1 MEKEM
6 KQKKDKRINKKKVF
20 LIAVIITIIAIIVLT
35 IYLLNKNKEDQSSQ
49 EINQEIEVGQFV
61 SEIDMTDTTNSEI
74 RDDGMKINTSNKI
87 AEGIE
92 FNDVFIKDIKIEAT
106 GDMATFNATVENNLG
121 KDLEGYIIYLNFLDN
136 EGNIIDK
143 VETFFPDIPN
153 GEIGFITA
161 TTPKDIA
168 TAYDLTIERDRR

>member
-1 MEKEM
+1 MEKN
-6 KQKKDKRINKKKVF
+6 KKRKINKKM
-20 LIAVIITIIAIIVLT
+20 IIIVAIVLVVIAIIIAT
-35 IYLLNKNKEDQSSQ
+35 IILLNKKKEEQNP
-49 EINQEIEVGQFV
+49 EVNNEIEVGQFV

-74 RDDGMKINTSNKI
+74 REDGMKINTSSKI

-92 FNDVFIKDIKIEAT
+92 FNDVFIKDIKIEST

-121 KDLEGYIIYLNFLDN
+121 KDLEGYIIYLNFLDS
-136 EGNIIDK
+136 EGNTIDR

-153 GEIGFITA
+153 GETGYITA

-168 TAYDLTIERDRR
+168 TAYEITIERDMR

>member
-1 MEKEM
+1 MEKD
-6 KQKKDKRINKKKVF
+6 KKQNINQKK
-20 LIAVIITIIAIIVLT
+20 VIIIAIVLILIIIIVAT
-35 IYLLNKNKEDQSSQ
+35 IFILNKDKEKQSS
-49 EINQEIEVGQFV
+49 EVNNEIEVGQFV

-74 RDDGMKINTSNKI
+74 REDGMKINTSSKI

-92 FNDVFIKDIKIEAT
+92 FNDVFIKDIKIEST

-121 KDLEGYIIYLNFLDN
+121 KDIEGYIIYLNFLDS
-136 EGNIIDK
+136 EGNTIDK

-153 GEIGFITA
+153 GETGYITA

-168 TAYDLTIERDRR
+168 TAYEITIERDMR

>member
-1 MEKEM
+1 MEKN
-6 KQKKDKRINKKKVF
+6 KKRKINKRM
-20 LIAVIITIIAIIVLT
+20 IIIVAIVLVVIAIIIATVV
-35 IYLLNKNKEDQSSQ
+35 LLNKNKEEQSP
-49 EINQEIEVGQFV
+49 EVNNEIEVGQFV

-74 RDDGMKINTSNKI
+74 REDGMKINTSSKI

-92 FNDVFIKDIKIEAT
+92 FNDVFIKDIKIEST

-121 KDLEGYIIYLNFLDN
+121 KDLEGYIIYLNFLDS
-136 EGNIIDK
+136 EGNTIDR

-153 GEIGFITA
+153 GETGYITA

-168 TAYDLTIERDRR
+168 TAYDITIERDRR